1 MAAIIKIDV
10 DGVIRDIFTPMLE
23 IYNSNFNTNLVL
35 EDIFDYD
42 VEKVFTKVKEFY
54 SVSAADWFFDVNG
67 RSLFLYSN
75 PYEGV
80 AKAINKLR
88 ENGHKVVIVTWQP
101 SLENKVNTLKFLEK
115 NNIQYDDICF
125 TRDKWMIESD
135 YLIDDNPEF
144 LLDLRDN
151 SCKIAIDFPYNR
163 HVNDY
168 VIRRYNLMEAVD
180 FILDEEEKWN
190 YT

>member
-1 MAAIIKIDV
+1 M
-10 DGVIRDIFTPMLE
+10 
-23 IYNSNFNTNLVL
+23 VL